1 LGSVW
6 ALRYRELVPG
16 LQGLLRL
23 PAESKFAPQP
33 APAYNRLGA
42 AGPVLVLG
50 PDRRPYLTHPA
61 ARPYLDWS
69 LAEDDFGH
77 LNEYAAVVRI
87 AASLQDQPPAYV
99 IDQRGLMP
107 SLRYLLPGVFGRYE
121 ANGDSND
128 NLGRDIGRRDDGRDD
143 ENDHNG
149 VLAAGLHEAPQLPE
163 QVGKRHADARDKRG
177 ADVHGQLPTHLAVL
191 NNEVDLVVAGI
202 RRAHQ
207 RAQLAEHAVG

>member
-1 LGSVW
+1 VWLLVALAVLAVGRGLAPGSLVLLLPPLTYFGLFLWQKVPGRAGWAPELLFLVVLGSVW

-16 LQGLLRL
+16 LQGLLHL
-23 PAESKFAPQP
+23 PAESRFAPQL

-69 LAEDDFGH
+69 LAERDFSH

-87 AASLQDQPPAYV
+87 AASLGGQPPTYV

-121 ANGDSND
+121 AVGG
-128 NLGRDIGRRDDGRDD
+128 LP
-143 ENDHNG
+143 G
-149 VLAAGLHEAPQLPE
+149 VY
-163 QVGKRHADARDKRG
+163 
-177 ADVHGQLPTHLAVL
+177 
-191 NNEVDLVVAGI
+191 
-202 RRAHQ
+202 Q
-207 RAQLAEHAVG
+207 RQ